1 MLLFIHQIC
10 FSNCV
15 YDKENLTPLSLV
27 YCAMVIKRHIKVL
40 DDMLL
45 LKVQKKKKNKKKNKK
60 NLLDAIHTI
69 FTESNE
75 WLVNCYLLKVLQSLS
90 IDICINGEGFKV
102 SII

>member
-15 YDKENLTPLSLV
+15 YDKENLTPLSSV

-45 LKVQKKKKNKKKNKK
+45 FKEQKKKKK
-60 NLLDAIHTI
+60 NLLHAIHTI

>member
-45 LKVQKKKKNKKKNKK
+45 LKVQKKKKK
-60 NLLDAIHTI
+60 
-69 FTESNE
+69 
-75 WLVNCYLLKVLQSLS
+75 
-90 IDICINGEGFKV
+90 ICCMPSTQFLPNPMNG
-102 SII
+102 